1 MYNVCRFSQ
10 GNLSTSGCSGN
21 YANVRDE
28 RNPFVE
34 DIEQTRDEAKSA
46 YAITF
51 PFANNG
57 RIVFVYVHHG
67 GQIASSKSRIGIV
80 NINLE

>member
-1 MYNVCRFSQ
+1 MQTYVMNEIRTE
-10 GNLSTSGCSGN
+10 G
-21 YANVRDE
+21 
-28 RNPFVE
+28 
-34 DIEQTRDEAKSA
+34 IEQTRDEAKSA

-51 PFANNG
+51 PLPTMA
-57 RIVFVYVHHG
+57 RIVFAYIHHD